1 MDVNEL
7 FKNFLEEIEQVVS
20 LNVYNLWFSK
30 IRPISLEGNTLK
42 IVVPM
47 DIHKSMLSENYK
59 DIVDNVLLNIT
70 GKTYNIK
77 YLTEEE
83 YKIKQEKEG
92 QK

>member
-59 DIVDNVLLNIT
+59 ECRRNHLKSFQAPSHATL
-70 GKTYNIK
+70 
-77 YLTEEE
+77 
-83 YKIKQEKEG
+83 
-92 QK
+92 QKRYVTVWVARWVT

>member
-59 DIVDNVLLNIT
+59 EYIDKAFLKWWKFKKRGNLIYTYVDA
-70 GKTYNIK
+70 K
-77 YLTEEE
+77 EEN
-83 YKIKQEKEG
+83 K
-92 QK
+92 

>member
-59 DIVDNVLLNIT
+59 EYIDKAFINNFYEAHKTLDVDYMNFIMNHLN
-70 GKTYNIK
+70 Y
-77 YLTEEE
+77 Y
-83 YKIKQEKEG
+83 
-92 QK
+92 

>member
-47 DIHKSMLSENYK
+47 DIHKSMLSENY
-59 DIVDNVLLNIT
+59 
-70 GKTYNIK
+70 
-77 YLTEEE
+77 
-83 YKIKQEKEG
+83 
-92 QK
+92 

>member
-47 DIHKSMLSENYK
+47 DIHKSMLSENIK
-59 DIVDNVLLNIT
+59 SMLKNILIKHLLI
-70 GKTYNIK
+70 
-77 YLTEEE
+77 
-83 YKIKQEKEG
+83 
-92 QK
+92 